1 MRILLVEDEAKVS
14 TFVARG
20 LAEERFAVD
29 VARDGKSGLDLATT
43 YHYDLVILD
52 LMLPM
57 VDGNQVLRSIRKDN
71 VEVPVLIL
79 TARDAVADKVGNFE
93 AGADDYLTKPFAF
106 AELLVRVKAL
116 LRRGPVTRS
125 SLVRV
130 GDLELDRLSQQV
142 KRAGKRID
150 LTAKEYSLLEYLMS
164 NAGRVLSR
172 TMIIEHV
179 WDQSFDGITNIVDV
193 YVRHLRNKVDDPF
206 EQKLIRTV
214 RGVGYTIG
222 PGAQP

>member
-20 LAEERFAVD
+20 LTEERFAVD

-57 VDGNQVLRSIRKDN
+57 LDGNQVLRSIRKDN

-125 SLVRV
+125 SVVRV
-130 GDLELDRLSQQV
+130 GDLELDRLSQLV

-222 PGAQP
+222 PGAHA

>member
-14 TFVARG
+14 SFVARG
-20 LAEERFAVD
+20 LVAERFAVD
-29 VARDGKSGLDLATT
+29 VAADGQAGLDLATT
-43 YHYDLVILD
+43 YHYDLIVLD
-52 LMLPM
+52 LMLPTM
-57 VDGNQVLRSIRKDN
+57 DGTQVLRRIRSQDSN
-71 VEVPVLIL
+71 VPVLIL

-116 LRRGPVTRS
+116 LRRGPVSRS
-125 SLVRV
+125 SVVRV
-130 GDLELDRLSQQV
+130 GDLDLDRLSQQV
-142 KRAGKRID
+142 RRAGKRIE
-150 LTAKEYSLLEYLMS
+150 LTSKEYSLLEYLMS
-164 NAGRVLSR
+164 NSGRVLSR

-193 YVRHLRNKVDDPF
+193 YVRHLRNKIDDPY
-206 EQKLIRTV
+206 EHKLIRTV

-222 PGAQP
+222 NGDQP

>member
-20 LAEERFAVD
+20 LTEERFAVD

-52 LMLPM
+52 LMLPIL
-57 VDGNQVLRSIRKDN
+57 DGNQVLRSIRKDN
-71 VEVPVLIL
+71 MEVPVLIL

-125 SLVRV
+125 SVVRI

-142 KRAGKRID
+142 KRASKRID

-164 NAGRVLSR
+164 NSGRVLSR

-222 PGAQP
+222 PGAHA